1 MERNFAKDSIFQFNI
16 TSDAEYAKEARQ
28 GWPAALEE
36 IDCLKSRN
44 EHLWQE
50 NNRLSYDIGVL
61 KKNNE
66 ELLRQNKLMKEKLGD
81 TALF

>member
-1 MERNFAKDSIFQFNI
+1 MTRNFAKDSIYQFNF
-16 TSDAEYAKEARQ
+16 TTDAEYAKEARQ

-36 IDCLKSRN
+36 VKQLSSRN